1 MSRSGPPPL
10 AAGAEIAPGYAVI
23 EHLSRGRALDV
34 YDAWSDGRGTR
45 CIVKVLRPDREDD
58 RPAARRLLVEGR
70 LMRRLSHP
78 HIVRG
83 YEVLSEPRTAVVMET
98 LTGQTVAHLIEEAD
112 PRLPVRDIAHL
123 GLHVGSAIRYLHA
136 AGWLHLDLKP
146 SNIVAERGRAVLI
159 DMSVARRPGRAAGGV
174 GTWCYMAPEQVRG
187 GDLGPAADVWGL
199 GVVLYEA
206 LTGQAAFDPDP
217 EEDPEGASSSASSS
231 SGDPDS
237 SRASWGGSSTLDTA
251 ARNARSRR
259 QLDGPPAPIRRLRRR
274 VPGEL
279 VALIDACLAPDAADR
294 ASVEAVMAALEPL
307 AGLPPAERRW
317 GGPAS
322 SAPQA
327 TKR

>member
-1 MSRSGPPPL
+1 MSGSGPPPL
-10 AAGAEIAPGYAVI
+10 DPGVDIAPGYAVI

-34 YDAWSDGRGTR
+34 YDAWSASRGTR

-58 RPAARRLLVEGR
+58 GPAARRLLAEGR
-70 LMRRLSHP
+70 LIRRLSHP

-83 YEVLSEPRTAVVMET
+83 YEVLREPRTAVVMET

-146 SNIVAERGRAVLI
+146 SNIVAEGGRAVLI
-159 DMSVARRPGRAAGGV
+159 DMSVARRPGRAGGGV

-206 LTGQAAFDPDP
+206 VTGQAAFDPDP
-217 EEDPEGASSSASSS
+217 EEDPDAASSFSGSSSS
-231 SGDPDS
+231 SGDRSGDSPDPS
-237 SRASWGGSSTLDTA
+237 GASWDDPTTLDTA
-251 ARNARSRR
+251 ARDARPRR

-279 VALIDACLAPDAADR
+279 VALIDACLAPEPTDR
-294 ASVEAVMAALEPL
+294 PSVESVMAALEPL
-307 AGLPPAERRW
+307 AGLPPGERRW
-317 GGPAS
+317 AG
-322 SAPQA
+322 
-327 TKR
+327 

>member
-10 AAGAEIAPGYAVI
+10 EPGFEIAPGYAVI

-34 YDAWSDGRGTR
+34 YDAWSASRGTR
-45 CIVKVLRPDREDD
+45 CIVKVLRPDREGD
-58 RPAARRLLVEGR
+58 RPATRRLLAEGR
-70 LMRRLSHP
+70 LIRRLSHP

-83 YEVLSEPRTAVVMET
+83 YEVLREPRTAVVMET

-146 SNIVAERGRAVLI
+146 SNIVAEGGRAVLI
-159 DMSVARRPGRAAGGV
+159 DMSVARRPGRAGGGV

-206 LTGQAAFDPDP
+206 VTGQAAFDPDP
-217 EEDPEGASSSASSS
+217 EGHPDATPSS
-231 SGDPDS
+231 SGPSRPSWDDP
-237 SRASWGGSSTLDTA
+237 TLDTA
-251 ARNARSRR
+251 ARDARPRR

-279 VALIDACLAPDAADR
+279 VALIDACLAPEPAVR
-294 ASVEAVMAALEPL
+294 PPVESVMAALEPL

-317 GGPAS
+317 AG
-322 SAPQA
+322 
-327 TKR
+327 

>member
-1 MSRSGPPPL
+1 MSRSGSRPL
-10 AAGAEIAPGYAVI
+10 AAGVEIAPGYTVI

-34 YDAWSDGRGTR
+34 YDAWSASRGTR

-58 RPAARRLLVEGR
+58 RPARRRLVAEGR
-70 LMRRLSHP
+70 LIRRLSHP

-83 YEVLSEPRTAVVMET
+83 YEVLTEPRTAVVMET
-98 LTGQTVAHLIEEAD
+98 LTGQTVGHLIEESD

-146 SNIVAERGRAVLI
+146 SNIVAEAGRAVLI
-159 DMSVARRPGRAAGGV
+159 DMSVARRPGRAGGGI

-206 LTGQAAFDPDP
+206 VTGQAAFDPDP
-217 EEDPEGASSSASSS
+217 EEDPEARSSASSS
-231 SGDPDS
+231 ADPPSSG
-237 SRASWGGSSTLDTA
+237 ASWGETSSLDTA
-251 ARNARSRR
+251 ARDARPRR

-279 VALIDACLAPDAADR
+279 VALIDACLAPEAAGR
-294 ASVEAVMAALEPL
+294 PSVEGVMAALEPL
-307 AGLPPAERRW
+307 AGLPAAERRW
-317 GGPAS
+317 SDSG
-322 SAPQA
+322 
-327 TKR
+327 